1 MECAATIVGDSFLF
15 VHIVVKV
22 FTSIRGLQCLD
33 REQDDSATL
42 TGDELS
48 LHFFYQ
54 TAEGEKVFMCFFQ
67 HWNLTLL
74 PTAAHGL

>member
-48 LHFFYQ
+48 LHFCIRQQRARKCVCVSFSVG
-54 TAEGEKVFMCFFQ
+54 T
-67 HWNLTLL
+67 
-74 PTAAHGL
+74 